1 MANVMLAA
9 YNAIEATVRM
19 LCPDLYKN
27 MEITDMID
35 KIASIY
41 QKAMAALREELAK
54 HKIELQRI
62 LDESTVLTE
71 KICIERICT
80 YDRSTLISLMEAICV
95 QLDAAL
101 EKLRVKMLK

>member
-41 QKAMAALREELAK
+41 QRFKRTHNSNGQIITESFQSDGSITRRARET
-54 HKIELQRI
+54 QN
-62 LDESTVLTE
+62 
-71 KICIERICT
+71 
-80 YDRSTLISLMEAICV
+80 
-95 QLDAAL
+95 
-101 EKLRVKMLK
+101 